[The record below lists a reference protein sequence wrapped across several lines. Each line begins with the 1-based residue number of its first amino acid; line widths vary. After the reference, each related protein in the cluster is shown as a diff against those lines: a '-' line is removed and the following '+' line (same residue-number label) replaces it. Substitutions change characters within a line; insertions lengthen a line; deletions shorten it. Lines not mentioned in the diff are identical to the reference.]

1 MLIFAKPNKYKKNIA
16 WNPLITDEFELIDI
30 IY

>member
-1 MLIFAKPNKYKKNIA
+1 MLIFANKTTTKNNIA
-16 WNPLITDEFELIDI
+16 WNPLITDVFELIDI